1 MELQGFAAPS
11 AAKFVLLGQKM
22 PQFTETSKS
31 CVLIFKLP
39 YGKITLRYVL
49 YVKKHFGGDL
59 QQADTYRLIPNNT

>member
-22 PQFTETSKS
+22 PQFTETSKT
-31 CVLIFKLP
+31 CMLIFQLL
-39 YGKITLRYVL
+39 YGKITLKYDL
-49 YVKKHFGGDL
+49 YIKKHFGGDL